1 MSEQTALIVGAG
13 HGLSASL
20 ARKCHQRGM
29 AVILAARD
37 IRKLSGLSE
46 GIGAKAHICDAS
58 DPKSVADLFS
68 ALDLDGMI
76 PNLVLYNPSYRQRA
90 PFIELDVEEVR
101 KALMISC
108 FGGFLIGL
116 EAAKRM
122 VKQGAGAIFFTG
134 ASASV
139 KGYKESAPFA
149 MGKFGLRGLAQS
161 MARELAPKNIH
172 VAHFVIDGG
181 IHKKSDPR
189 SELRYKEGLLDPD
202 SIAESYLHVFDQKRN
217 AWTWEMELRP
227 WIENF

>member
-1 MSEQTALIVGAG
+1 MTEQTALIVGAG
-13 HGLSASL
+13 YGLSASL

-37 IRKLSGLSE
+37 IRKLTDLRND
-46 GIGAKAHICDAS
+46 IGAETLSCDAS
-58 DPKSVADLFS
+58 DAQSVAELFS
-68 ALDLDGMI
+68 ALDFDGRT
-76 PNLVLYNPSYRQRA
+76 PNLVVYNPSYRQRA
-90 PFIELDVEEVR
+90 PFTELDVEEVR

-122 VKQGAGAIFFTG
+122 VKHGAGAIFFTG

-161 MARELAPKNIH
+161 MARELAPKNVH

-181 IHKKSDPR
+181 IQKLNDPR
-189 SELRYKEGLLDPD
+189 TDLRDKEGLLDPD

>member
-1 MSEQTALIVGAG
+1 MTEQTALIVGAG
-13 HGLSASL
+13 YGLSASL

-37 IRKLSGLSE
+37 IRKLTDLRND
-46 GIGAKAHICDAS
+46 IGAKTLSCDAS
-58 DPKSVADLFS
+58 DSQSVAELFS
-68 ALDLDGMI
+68 ALDFDGRT
-76 PNLVLYNPSYRQRA
+76 PNLVVYNPSYRQRA
-90 PFIELDVEEVR
+90 PFTELDVEEVR

-116 EAAKRM
+116 EAARRM
-122 VKQGAGAIFFTG
+122 VKHGAGAIFFTG

-161 MARELAPKNIH
+161 MARELAPKNVH

-181 IHKKSDPR
+181 IQKLNDPR
-189 SELRYKEGLLDPD
+189 TDLRDKEGLLDPD

>member
-1 MSEQTALIVGAG
+1 MSGQTALIVGAG

-37 IRKLSGLSE
+37 ITKLSDLSE
-46 GIGAKAHICDAS
+46 DIGAKAHICDAS
-58 DPKSVADLFS
+58 DPKSVSELFS
-68 ALDLDGMI
+68 ALDSDGTI

-181 IHKKSDPR
+181 IQKASDPR

-217 AWTWEMELRP
+217 TWTWEMELRP

>member
-1 MSEQTALIVGAG
+1 MTEQTALIVGAG
-13 HGLSASL
+13 YGLSASL

-37 IRKLSGLSE
+37 ILKLTDLRND
-46 GIGAKAHICDAS
+46 IGATTLSCDAS
-58 DPKSVADLFS
+58 DSQSVAELFS
-68 ALDLDGMI
+68 ALDFDGRT
-76 PNLVLYNPSYRQRA
+76 PNLVVYNPSYRQRA
-90 PFIELDVEEVR
+90 PFTELDVEEVR

-122 VKQGAGAIFFTG
+122 VKHGEGAIFFTG

-161 MARELAPKNIH
+161 MARELAPKNVH

-181 IHKKSDPR
+181 IQKLNDPR
-189 SELRYKEGLLDPD
+189 TDLRDKEGLLDPN

>member
-1 MSEQTALIVGAG
+1 MSGQTALIVGAG

-20 ARKCHQRGM
+20 ARKCVQRGM
-29 AVILAARD
+29 TVILAARD
-37 IRKLSGLSE
+37 IRKLSDLIE
-46 GIGAKAHICDAS
+46 EIGAKAHICDAS
-58 DPKSVADLFS
+58 DPKSVTELFS
-68 ALDLDGMI
+68 ALDLDGVI

-101 KALMISC
+101 KALLISC
-108 FGGFLIGL
+108 FGGFLIAL

-122 VKQGAGAIFFTG
+122 VKQGSGAIFFTG

-139 KGYKESAPFA
+139 KGYKESASFA

-181 IHKKSDPR
+181 IQRSNDPQ
-189 SELRYKEGLLDPD
+189 SELTLKEGLLNPD
-202 SIAESYLHVFDQKRN
+202 CIAETYLHVFDQKRN